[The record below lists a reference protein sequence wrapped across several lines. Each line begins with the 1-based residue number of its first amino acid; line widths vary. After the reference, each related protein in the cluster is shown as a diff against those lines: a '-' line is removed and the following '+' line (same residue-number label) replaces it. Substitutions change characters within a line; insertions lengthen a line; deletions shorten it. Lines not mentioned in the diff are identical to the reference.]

1 MKGEELLIVPTSE
14 IAFGI
19 KTDGSLIN
27 NVFKEDNGENV
38 KWFLQGIVDFIAG
51 FNPNDSRHIAFLMT
65 YMLMGVTL
73 NEIIMAKMRMAGV
86 KRQEENGT
94 D

>member
-38 KWFLQGIVDFIAG
+38 KWFFQGIVDFIARL
-51 FNPNDSRHIAFLMT
+51 NPNDSRHCAFLMT
-65 YMLMGVTL
+65 YMLMGKTL
-73 NEIIMAKMRMAGV
+73 DEIIIAKMSMADV

>member
-1 MKGEELLIVPTSE
+1 MKEEELSIVPTSE

-27 NVFKEDNGENV
+27 NVFKKDNGENV
-38 KWFLQGIVDFIAG
+38 KWFLQGTVDFIAG
-51 FNPNDSRHIAFLMT
+51 LNPNDSRHIAFLMT
-65 YMLMGVTL
+65 YILMGVKL
-73 NEIIMAKMRMAGV
+73 NEIIMAKMSMADV